1 MFLLQYAILI
11 CISIA
16 FIVAVISAFVLFKS
30 IGMERGVFKHLIL
43 RDRTSTELGYVSSVR
58 RSDSVGLVGITVT
71 QLRPASTAEVNQE
84 RIDVVSNG
92 KLIELGKAVEVIQVE
107 GMRVVVWEIVIYV
120 YEEACI

>member
-43 RDRTSTELGYVSSVR
+43 TDRTSTELGSVSSVS
-58 RSDSVGLVGITVT
+58 RSDLAGLVGITVT
-71 QLRPASTAEVNQE
+71 QLRPAGTAEVNPE
-84 RIDVVSNG
+84 RIDVVSEGNF
-92 KLIELGKAVEVIQVE
+92 IELGKEVEVIQVE
-107 GMRVVVWEIVIYV
+107 GMRVVVREI
-120 YEEACI
+120 